1 MSYMVSHLVPYP
13 KPKAP
18 QSQITILFFVLAQE
32 DIGCEDTDGNTAL
45 PQALHGLAPF
55 PLTRLSDRK
64 NSLNMVSSEFERR
77 HMKRQTNALSQ
88 ITAGW

>member
-1 MSYMVSHLVPYP
+1 MCVLVVRRWFRISG
-13 KPKAP
+13 KRIWVD
-18 QSQITILFFVLAQE
+18 SEFMRIS
-32 DIGCEDTDGNTAL
+32 AL